1 MNDPV
6 NHPSHYTA
14 YPVEVI
20 QLTAWMNFCRG
31 NAVKYIAR
39 AGLKDPEKEIE
50 DLKKAAW
57 YINYEID
64 RLEKLKA
71 ASANVN
77 TFVEKAKQYTAI
89 DELTPELLRLFIQ
102 RIEIGER
109 DVKYSRNSSQSIRI
123 IYRDIG
129 LVDSAMQPDEQLRDC
144 QP

>member
-1 MNDPV
+1 MTDPV

-39 AGLKDPEKEIE
+39 AGLKDPAKEIE

-64 RLEKLKA
+64 RLEELKA
-71 ASANVN
+71 QEQPV
-77 TFVEKAKQYTAI
+77 VEVEEGEPVLRDLDTTALADHVDLQLVSGS
-89 DELTPELLRLFIQ
+89 DEVVLSREEAELL
-102 RIEIGER
+102 
-109 DVKYSRNSSQSIRI
+109 
-123 IYRDIG
+123 YRALDP
-129 LVDSAMQPDEQLRDC
+129 A
-144 QP
+144 